1 MKNKVCAV
9 FFNVKIPL
17 GGVPDYG
24 EQYAVSFLASTD
36 KTVLPMGIIRVRATE
51 YNRDFCWRMKAV
63 GSFCRQKIHRPL
75 QERIENCKIIS
86 SDIQKTVQD
95 STEHTNVKNK

>member
-1 MKNKVCAV
+1 M
-9 FFNVKIPL
+9 
-17 GGVPDYG
+17 
-24 EQYAVSFLASTD
+24 SFLASTD

-63 GSFCRQKIHRPL
+63 GNFCRQKYTDLCRSEL
-75 QERIENCKIIS
+75 KNCKIIS

-95 STEHTNVKNK
+95 SAEHTNVKNK